1 MNIRIT
7 FKKGEDIRYISHL
20 DLVRTFN
27 RLLHRS
33 KLPVKYSEGFNPHI
47 CLNFGLPLAVGMI
60 SERESCEI
68 VLNGKRS
75 LEDIRKALSEAAPG
89 GIEIVDVTDK
99 EGIPYKK
106 IEKAKYEVIT
116 ECNMN
121 AEEIRKILSA
131 EEIVTPKKSKRGI
144 KEVDIKPLIYSYEVS
159 DLSEGKV
166 KSEFILAAGNEKNLN
181 PLLVI
186 SAMSLVNP
194 EFKADFSTAKRI
206 CLMTGDNKII

>member
-1 MNIRIT
+1 MNVRIT

-68 VLNGKRS
+68 VLTKNMSTEEIKS
-75 LEDIRKALSEAAPG
+75 ALTSAAPG
-89 GIEIVDVTDK
+89 GIEILDVTDK

-106 IEKAKYEVIT
+106 VEKARYEVIT
-116 ECNMN
+116 DCNMN
-121 AEEIRKILSA
+121 AEQIKEILSA
-131 EEIVTPKKSKRGI
+131 KEIVTPKKSKRGI
-144 KEVDIKPLIYSYEVS
+144 KDVDIKPLIYDYSVTDE
-159 DLSEGKV
+159 DGKV
-166 KSEFILAAGNEKNLN
+166 KFEFVLAAGNEKNLN
-181 PLLVI
+181 PLLII
-186 SAMSLVNP
+186 SALSLVNP
-194 EFKADFSTAKRI
+194 EFKAEFSTAKRI
-206 CLMTGDNKII
+206 CLMTAENKII